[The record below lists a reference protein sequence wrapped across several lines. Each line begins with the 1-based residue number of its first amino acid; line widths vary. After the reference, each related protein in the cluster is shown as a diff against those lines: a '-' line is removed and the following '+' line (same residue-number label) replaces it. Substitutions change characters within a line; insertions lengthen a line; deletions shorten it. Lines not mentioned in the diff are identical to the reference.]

1 MTWTLAKARDQFSE
15 VVRRAVDQGPQT
27 VSVRGKE
34 TAVVLSKAQ
43 FDAMKPA
50 VKSQDF
56 KAFLLSIPS
65 LEGIDLTRDQTPSR
79 DVEF

>member
-43 FDAMKPA
+43 FDAMTPT
-50 VKSQDF
+50 VQSRDF
-56 KAFLLSIPS
+56 KAFLLSVPS